1 MRLLLIHIALFL
13 FAVQANCQDLNL
25 VIDKP
30 EVQIGE
36 PFTATFS
43 IVSDKPIDSVGYNPN
58 HPIFFGKETTEDQSS
73 VVNEEYELEIQ
84 GVFSDTSYRDG
95 GEFIWKGKYK
105 LVGWDSA
112 YVVLP
117 PEKVYI
123 NDSMHYFPA
132 GLIQITS
139 PKADPSKEIYDINE
153 DFTELPSDET
163 GLKAFLTKHWWWLA
177 IILIAIIVFVY
188 YKIKRRKKK
197 PVIQLSL
204 RERTLKE
211 IDALEKNKG
220 YEVDLKE
227 FYFDLSLLLR
237 SFLANHYKMR
247 MLDKTTGEIELIL
260 AKKGLE
266 KSTIKLVTMILTKSD
281 MVKFARSAP
290 PVSEV
295 YAVTNEARRVVNEI
309 ADLELTTDDE

>member
-1 MRLLLIHIALFL
+1 MRLLFIHIAF
-13 FAVQANCQDLNL
+13 FALVFQVNSQDLNL

-30 EVQIGE
+30 EAQIGE
-36 PFTATFS
+36 PFEATYS
-43 IVSDKPIDSVGYNPN
+43 IVSDQPIDSVRYNPN

-84 GVFSDTSYRDG
+84 GIFSDTSYQKD

-123 NDSMHYFPA
+123 DDSLHYFPP

-139 PKADPSKEIYDINE
+139 PQADPSKEIYDINE
-153 DFTELPSDET
+153 DFTTLSSDEA
-163 GLKAFLTKHWWWLA
+163 GLKAFLIKHWWW
-177 IILIAIIVFVY
+177 ILIVLLLIIIVVY
-188 YKIKRRKKK
+188 KKLKGREKK
-197 PVIQLSL
+197 PVIHLSL
-204 RERTLKE
+204 REQTLKE
-211 IDALEKNKG
+211 IDALEKSKG

-237 SFLANHYKMR
+237 NFLAKHYKMR
-247 MLDKTTGEIELIL
+247 MLDKTTGEIEQIL

-266 KSTIKLVTMILTKSD
+266 RSTIKLVTMILTKSD

-290 PVSEV
+290 PVAEV
-295 YAVTNEARRVVNEI
+295 FAVTNEARRVVNEI
-309 ADLELTTDDE
+309 ADLELIKADD

>member
-1 MRLLLIHIALFL
+1 MRSFILNIALFIL
-13 FAVQANCQDLNL
+13 AVQANCQELNL

-30 EVQIGE
+30 EAQIGE
-36 PFTATFS
+36 PFVATYT
-43 IVSDKPIDSVGYNPN
+43 IVSDQPIDSVGYNPN
-58 HPIFFGKETTEDQSS
+58 HPIFFGKETTEDRSS
-73 VVNEEYELEIQ
+73 VVNEEYDLEIQ
-84 GVFSDTSYRDG
+84 GVFSDTSYQEG

-123 NDSMHYFPA
+123 DDSLHYFPA

-139 PKADPSKEIYDINE
+139 PEADPSKEIYDINE
-153 DFTELPSDET
+153 DFTSLSSEEE
-163 GLKAFLTKHWWWLA
+163 GVKAFLMKHWWW
-177 IILIAIIVFVY
+177 ILIVVILVVVLLY
-188 YKIKRRKKK
+188 RKIKGKGKK
-197 PVIQLSL
+197 PMVELSL
-204 RERTLKE
+204 REQTLKE
-211 IDALEKNKG
+211 IDALEKSKG

-227 FYFDLSLLLR
+227 FYFDLSILLR
-237 SFLANHYKMR
+237 NFLAKHYKMR
-247 MLDKTTGEIELIL
+247 MLDKTTGEIERIL

-295 YAVTNEARRVVNEI
+295 FAVTNEARRVVNEI
-309 ADLELTTDDE
+309 ADLELTTVDE

>member
-1 MRLLLIHIALFL
+1 MRFWLIHIAFIALVFQ
-13 FAVQANCQDLNL
+13 VNSQELNL

-36 PFTATFS
+36 PFVATYS
-43 IVSDKPIDSVGYNPN
+43 IVSKRPIDSIRYNPN
-58 HPIFFGKETTEDQSS
+58 HPIFFGKETTKDQSS

-84 GVFSDTSYRDG
+84 GIFSDTSYQKDG
-95 GEFIWKGKYK
+95 EYIWKGKYK

-123 NDSMHYFPA
+123 DDSLQYFPP

-139 PKADPSKEIYDINE
+139 PQADPSKDIYDINE
-153 DFTELPSDET
+153 DFTTLSNDEA
-163 GLKAFLTKHWWWLA
+163 GLKAFLLKHWWW
-177 IILIAIIVFVY
+177 ILIVLILIIVLIY
-188 YKIKRRKKK
+188 AKLKRKGKK
-197 PVIQLSL
+197 PMVQLSL
-204 RERTLKE
+204 REQTLKE
-211 IDALEKNKG
+211 IDALEKSKG

-227 FYFDLSLLLR
+227 FYFDLSILLR
-237 SFLANHYKMR
+237 NFLAKHYKMR
-247 MLDKTTGEIELIL
+247 MLDKTTGEIERIL
-260 AKKGLE
+260 ATKGLE

-295 YAVTNEARRVVNEI
+295 FAVTNEARRVVNEI

>member
-1 MRLLLIHIALFL
+1 MRLLILYIALFV
-13 FAVQANCQDLNL
+13 FAVQGNCQDINL

-30 EVQIGE
+30 EAQIGE
-36 PFTATFS
+36 PFIATFS
-43 IVSDKPIDSVGYNPN
+43 IVSENAIDSIRYNPN
-58 HPIFFGKETTEDQSS
+58 HPIFFGKETTKDQSS

-84 GVFSDTSYRDG
+84 GIFSDTSYQEG

-123 NDSMHYFPA
+123 DDSLHYFPA

-139 PKADPSKEIYDINE
+139 PQADPSKEIYDINE
-153 DFTELPSDET
+153 DFTELASDET
-163 GLKAFLTKHWWWLA
+163 GFKAFLTKNWWWLS
-177 IILIAIIVFVY
+177 IILISIIVFVF
-188 YKIKRRKKK
+188 YKLKRRKKET
-197 PVIQLSL
+197 VVQLSL

-211 IDALEKNKG
+211 IDTLEKSKG

-237 SFLANHYKMR
+237 GFLANHYKMR
-247 MLDKTTGEIELIL
+247 MLDKTTGEIEHIL

-290 PVSEV
+290 AVSEV

-309 ADLELTTDDE
+309 ADLELITDDE